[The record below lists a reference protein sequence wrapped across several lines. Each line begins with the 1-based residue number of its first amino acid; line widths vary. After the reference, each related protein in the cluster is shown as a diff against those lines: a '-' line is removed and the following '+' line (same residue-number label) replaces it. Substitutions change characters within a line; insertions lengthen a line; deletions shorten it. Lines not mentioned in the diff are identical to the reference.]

1 MIVGEENNSIV
12 TALEKSEFT
21 FYLTGSRFFGNA
33 REKSDWDFFTED
45 SGDALRDYL
54 RRIGFRR
61 LDSKTTEYTDM
72 NVIDIWENQNVHV
85 QVIRNLH
92 FKRKAQVLLNTKPF
106 KAIYL
111 AATKTRRRH
120 LWEGIFKAL
129 DDMNEL

>member
-33 REKSDWDFFTED
+33 HEKSDWDFFTED

-129 DDMNEL
+129 YDMNEL